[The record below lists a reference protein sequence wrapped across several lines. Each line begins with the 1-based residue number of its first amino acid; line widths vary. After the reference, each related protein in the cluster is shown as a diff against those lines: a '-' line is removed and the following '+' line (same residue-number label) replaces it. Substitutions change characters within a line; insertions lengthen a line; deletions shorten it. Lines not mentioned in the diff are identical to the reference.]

1 MEPFVEG
8 PELVKMVSSVVKAAN
23 DGDGPRTTD
32 GLQQLGRQRVSAG
45 LLSATGA
52 GKKVFLAMLS
62 PPPPPPNHQTVAAA

>member
-8 PELVKMVSSVVKAAN
+8 PELVRMVSTVVKAAN

-52 GKKVFLAMLS
+52 GKKVFLA
-62 PPPPPPNHQTVAAA
+62 